1 MIQDILEL
9 IEKHQRFF
17 ISTHIR
23 PDGDAIGS
31 ELALAHFLQRLG
43 KEVVVINSDPPP
55 MNMDWLPG
63 IGKIQ
68 VFDGS
73 LGQREAVNR
82 ADVVFI
88 LDTNAMD
95 RLGSLVAPV
104 RASDGIKALI
114 DHHTHPE
121 GWFDV
126 MFERETASATGEL
139 IYEIISAYDPEMIDA
154 DIATSL
160 YAAIV
165 TDTGSFRYSN
175 VTPALHRAVADI
187 LERGDLSPA
196 PIHTAVYDTR
206 SRESL
211 QLLGRVLETITL
223 RFGGA
228 VGYMV
233 ITPRMLRET
242 GASSEDTEGFVNYAL
257 SIEGVRAAVMFLETE
272 KGTKMSFR
280 SKADA
285 HVNEWARALGGGG
298 HKNAAGAY
306 LRVPLDEAVEQV
318 MALAPRFL
326 GVEPDDGS
334 EVALSEEDET
344 YLSALM
350 EMKSQEK

>member
-1 MIQDILEL
+1 MIQDILGL
-9 IEKHQRFF
+9 IEKHGRFF

-23 PDGDAIGS
+23 PDGDAVGS
-31 ELALAHFLQRLG
+31 ELALAHFLKRLG
-43 KEVVVINSDPPP
+43 KEVAVINSDPPP

-63 IGKIQ
+63 VEMIQ

-73 LGQREAVNR
+73 LEQREAVND
-82 ADVVFI
+82 AEVLFI

-95 RLGSLVAPV
+95 RLGKLVGPV
-104 RASDGIKALI
+104 RNSDGVKALI

-121 GWFDV
+121 AWFDV

-139 IYEIISAYDPEMIDA
+139 VYEIIAAYDPEMIDA
-154 DIATSL
+154 TIAMSL

-187 LERGDLSPA
+187 LERGDVNPA

-206 SRESL
+206 SPESL

-223 RFGGA
+223 RFNGEVA
-228 VGYMV
+228 YMV

-257 SIEGVRAAVMFLETE
+257 SIEGVRVAMMFLETE
-272 KGTKMSFR
+272 KGTKISFR

-285 HVNEWARALGGGG
+285 HVNEWARAFGGGG
-298 HKNAAGAY
+298 HKNASGAY
-306 LRVPLDEAVEQV
+306 LREPLDEAVEQV
-318 MALAPRFL
+318 VGAAPRFL
-326 GVEPDDGS
+326 AVKPEDGS
-334 EVALSEEDET
+334 DVSLSDEDAT
-344 YLSALM
+344 YLSTLM
-350 EMKSQEK
+350 ELKSQGK